1 MGAGSRKN
9 ILVLSFTLVVVM
21 LGFGLVIPIF
31 PFFIEELGAG
41 GKELGLLVAISA
53 LLEFLFAPLWG
64 SVSDRV
70 GRKLVLMIGMVGYG
84 LSSLLMGLATQL
96 WMLFASRALSGI
108 LSSATLTTALAY
120 VGDSTPEK
128 ERGGGMGTLGAA
140 MALGVI
146 LGPGL
151 GGWLAGDSLST
162 PFFIAAGM
170 SLVSLL
176 LIFFLLPESLPA
188 EARRQGKGKVNVVNL
203 RALWQALRPRSGQ
216 ALFSPIGVLLLMV
229 ALFSFALTNF
239 EAVFGLYA
247 LEKFGY
253 GPERVGTIL
262 MVVAV
267 VSTVGKAVLTGPAT
281 KRWGEAAVIKASALA
296 GSVGFLVLLAAN
308 TYITILLATG
318 FFILSKTL
326 LRPAAFALISKRSA
340 GSQGAA
346 MGLSNSFMSLGRI
359 AGPVWAGFVFD
370 VNVNYPY
377 LSGAAIM
384 FVGFLVSLIWVSQ
397 PKISTCAIK
406 TGAFHF
412 G

>member
-31 PFFIEELGAG
+31 PFFIEEMGAG
-41 GKELGLLVAISA
+41 GSELGLLVAVSA
-53 LLEFLFAPLWG
+53 LLEFVFAPLWG
-64 SVSDRV
+64 SVSDRI
-70 GRKLVLMIGMVGYG
+70 GRKPVLMIGMVGYG

-120 VGDSTPEK
+120 VGDSTSGED
-128 ERGGGMGTLGAA
+128 RGGGMGALGAA

-176 LIFFLLPESLPA
+176 LILLLLPESLPA

-326 LRPAAFALISKRSA
+326 LRPAAFALISERSA

-384 FVGFLVSLIWVSQ
+384 FIGFLLSLIWVSQ
-397 PKISTCAIK
+397 GCAD
-406 TGAFHF
+406 
-412 G
+412 

>member
-1 MGAGSRKN
+1 MSASNRKQ
-9 ILVLSFTLVVVM
+9 ILILSFILVVVT

-31 PFFIEELGAG
+31 PFYIEALGAG
-41 GKELGLLVAISA
+41 GSELGLLVATSA
-53 LLEFLFAPLWG
+53 LLEFVFAPLWG
-64 SVSDRV
+64 SVSDRI
-70 GRKLVLMIGMVGYG
+70 GRKPVLILGMVGYG
-84 LSSLLMGLATQL
+84 LSSFLMGLATQL

-120 VGDSTPEK
+120 VGDSTSEE

-140 MALGVI
+140 MALGII
-146 LGPGL
+146 LGPGM
-151 GGWLAGDSLST
+151 GGWLASDSLST
-162 PFFIAAGM
+162 PFFVAAGM
-170 SLVSLL
+170 SLLSLVLIL
-176 LIFFLLPESLPA
+176 LLLPESLPA
-188 EARRQGKGKVNVVNL
+188 EARQQGKGKISTVSL
-203 RALWQALRPRSGQ
+203 HTLWR

-267 VSTVGKAVLTGPAT
+267 VSTVGKAALTGPAT
-281 KRWGEAAVIKASALA
+281 KRWGEATVIKVSALL

-308 TYITILLATG
+308 TYVTILLATG

-340 GSQGAA
+340 AGQGAA
-346 MGLSNSFMSLGRI
+346 MGLSSSFMSLGRI
-359 AGPVWAGFVFD
+359 AGPIWAGFIFD

-377 LSGAAIM
+377 LSGAVIM
-384 FVGFLVSLIWVSQ
+384 FIGFLASLVWVAQTRILNQEKS
-397 PKISTCAIK
+397 
-406 TGAFHF
+406 GLVY
-412 G
+412 